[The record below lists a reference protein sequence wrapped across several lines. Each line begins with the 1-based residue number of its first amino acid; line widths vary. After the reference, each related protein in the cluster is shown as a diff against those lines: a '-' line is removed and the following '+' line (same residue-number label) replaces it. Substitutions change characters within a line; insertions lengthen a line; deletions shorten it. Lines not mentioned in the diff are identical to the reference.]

1 MKLIWEKENLKNIQK
16 LKNSKFTKHLHLH
29 INNKFSA
36 RTIFNIQFFRMYQD
50 KLASLKKQLQ
60 QLKDGTHPEYNRK
73 LKRLEA
79 QYKER

>member
-1 MKLIWEKENLKNIQK
+1 MSYEFVFLQEGISQDRSLDLFYKQTMLLD
-16 LKNSKFTKHLHLH
+16 
-29 INNKFSA
+29 
-36 RTIFNIQFFRMYQD
+36 FRIYQD
-50 KLASLKKQLQ
+50 KLANLKKQLQ

>member
-1 MKLIWEKENLKNIQK
+1 MGKSEEYTEIKEQWVTNLFSFEDIKIDLSRLILQ
-16 LKNSKFTKHLHLH
+16 TMPD
-29 INNKFSA
+29 
-36 RTIFNIQFFRMYQD
+36 FRVYQD
-50 KLASLKKQLQ
+50 KLANLKKQLQ